1 MSDRGGDAT
10 TGQTMKVTRIYT
22 GPDGESR
29 FEDVEVPL
37 RDLGPIGA
45 LSALQPATG
54 VVFRTTGPGYDY
66 DFHNAP
72 RRQYVVN
79 LAGGVVEIETG
90 DGSTRRL
97 GPGDV
102 LLAEDTTGRGHR
114 SRSVDGLPRSC
125 LFITLD

>member
-1 MSDRGGDAT
+1 MADRHLR
-10 TGQTMKVTRIYT
+10 VTRLYT
-22 GPDGESR
+22 GGDGESH
-29 FEDVEVPL
+29 FEDVDVPL
-37 RDLGPIGA
+37 RDRGVIGA
-45 LSALQPATG
+45 LSALEPATG
-54 VVFRTTGPGYDY
+54 VLFRETGPEYDF

-79 LAGGVVEIETG
+79 LKGGVVEIEVG

-114 SRSVDGLPRSC
+114 SRSVDGQPRSS